1 MTAADQTPNR
11 LDRRGLL
18 KGAAAAGAAGLAVA
32 GPKASGA
39 LAAPNLRQGL
49 SGTIRVA
56 YADEAGFK
64 PKYVEQAAAA
74 VQAANPGATI
84 EIDLRQVAGG
94 DFLTQLLLEIN
105 GGEGPDVIHLGGDR
119 IGQFADSGF
128 IAPLDAYLAQWP
140 DWTAQYPESVRSGV
154 TYGGQTWAV
163 PYGLDVRWLYFRRD
177 RLEEAGLSRDWQPAS
192 LASILEAATAIKD
205 ADLGVDPYV
214 LYAGV
219 IGSGG
224 TTTHG
229 FLPVLLANG
238 GTLLTA
244 DGKWVSDSPAITAA
258 YQYYVDAWQTLQ
270 VVPTDIL
277 TTPEPWKP
285 SRTGIGT
292 GDVAML
298 FEGGWVYGGYQAAAA
313 ADGSVDLA
321 QIGYSLFPTTEAGPT
336 FTIGGPGTCWYIGAG
351 SQNPDLAW
359 EFIKAFNTAQIV
371 ADLNIEDPH
380 PVARMDAAALP
391 QFQAQT
397 YLVDC
402 TDALNAA
409 VFLPVLPELNDVS
422 TIVQKITGEIATG
435 DLAAAGAAQRYAE
448 ELTALVGAE
457 NVVSVAER
465 TPLVLGAPGATPI
478 ATPNATPDATPIR

>member
-1 MTAADQTPNR
+1 MTGASSNPNR

-18 KGAAAAGAAGLAVA
+18 KGAAGAGAAAGLAVA
-32 GPKASGA
+32 GPKASRA
-39 LAAPNLRQGL
+39 FAAPNLRQGL

-56 YADEAGFK
+56 YADEAGLK
-64 PKYVEQAAAA
+64 PKYIEQAAAA
-74 VQAANPGATI
+74 VQEANPGATV

-94 DFLTQLLLEIN
+94 DFLTQLLLEID
-105 GGEGPDVIHLGGDR
+105 GGEGPDVIHIGGDR

-128 IAPLDAYLAQWP
+128 IAPLDDYLAQWP
-140 DWTAQYPESVRSGV
+140 DWAEQYPESVRSGV
-154 TYGGQTWAV
+154 TYNDQVWAI
-163 PYGLDVRWLYFRRD
+163 PYGLDVRWLYYRRD
-177 RLEEAGLSRDWQPAS
+177 LLEQAGLSRDWQPTN
-192 LASILEAATAIKD
+192 LASILEAATAIKN

-229 FLPVLLANG
+229 FLPALLANG

-244 DGKWVSDSPAITAA
+244 DGQWVSDSPAITAA
-258 YQYYVDAWQTLQ
+258 YQYYVDAWQGLQ

-292 GDVAML
+292 GEVGLL
-298 FEGGWVYGGYQAAAA
+298 FEGGWVYGGYQTAAAA
-313 ADGSVDLA
+313 GDVDLE
-321 QIGYSLFPTTEAGPT
+321 QIGYSLFPTAESGPT

-371 ADLNIEDPH
+371 GDLNIEDPH

-391 QFQAQT
+391 QFQEQR
-397 YLVDC
+397 YLVDS
-402 TDALNAA
+402 TNALNAA
-409 VFLPVLPELNDVS
+409 VFLPPLPQLNDVS
-422 TIVQKITGEIATG
+422 IIVQNITGEVATG
-435 DLAAAGAAQRYAE
+435 DLDAARAAQRYAE
-448 ELTALVGAE
+448 ELTTLVGAE
-457 NVVSVAER
+457 NVVSVTES
-465 TPLVLGAPGATPI
+465 TPLELGAPAATP
-478 ATPNATPDATPIR
+478 AS

>member
-1 MTAADQTPNR
+1 MTGPNSTPNR

-18 KGAAAAGAAGLAVA
+18 KGAAGTGAAAGLAVA
-32 GPKASGA
+32 GPSASRVI
-39 LAAPNLRQGL
+39 AAPNLGQGL
-49 SGTIRVA
+49 TGTIRIA
-56 YADEAGFK
+56 YADEAGLK

-74 VQAANPGATI
+74 VQAANPGATV

-94 DFLTQLLLEIN
+94 DFLTQLLLEID

-128 IAPLDAYLAQWP
+128 IAPIDAYLAQWP
-140 DWTAQYPESVRSGV
+140 DWVAQYPESVRSGV
-154 TYGGQTWAV
+154 AYNGQTWAV
-163 PYGLDVRWLYFRRD
+163 PYGLDVRWLYSRRD
-177 RLEEAGLSRDWQPAS
+177 LFEQAGLPRDWQPTS
-192 LASILEAATAIKD
+192 LTSVLEAATAIKN

-229 FLPVLLANG
+229 FLPVLLASG
-238 GTLLTA
+238 GNLLTA

-298 FEGGWVYGGYQAAAA
+298 FEGGWVYGGYQTAAAT

-391 QFQAQT
+391 QFQAQP

-402 TDALNAA
+402 TNALNAA

-422 TIVQKITGEIATG
+422 TIVQNITGDIATG
-435 DLAAAGAAQRYAE
+435 DLDAAGAAQRYAE
-448 ELTALVGAE
+448 EMTALVGAG
-457 NVVSVAER
+457 NVVSVTESM
-465 TPLVLGAPGATPI
+465 PLRLGASGAP
-478 ATPNATPDATPIR
+478 PDATPAS